1 MRRTMTA
8 LALALSL
15 GFGAAQAAD
24 PVDLLFNTP
33 HMQGVEAGAT
43 LRYDHTRVSNPRF
56 GIGPDFDRAI
66 ALTMGETQAESFTV
80 DADGAA
86 RTYQVSNG
94 VPGNPLLMVFLE
106 YAVRTLAQATGG
118 SEFYFRN
125 RMREALNDRL
135 TAEDDGALVMRPFA
149 EDANRGRMG
158 DFADMVVRFELS
170 ESAPG
175 MLVAMRAEAGPADA
189 PAYREEIRYEPAP

>member
-8 LALALSL
+8 LGLLL
-15 GFGAAQAAD
+15 TMGLVPAQAAE

-33 HMQGVEAGAT
+33 HMAGVEAGAT

-66 ALTMGETQAESFTV
+66 ALKMGEAQAESFTI
-80 DADGAA
+80 DPDGAA
-86 RTYQVSNG
+86 RVYPVNKG

-106 YAVRTLAQATGG
+106 YAVRSLAQATGG

-125 RMREALNDRL
+125 RMRDAMSEGL
-135 TAEDDGALVMRPFA
+135 TEEPDGALVMRPFA
-149 EDANRGRMG
+149 ADANRARMG
-158 DFADMVVRFELS
+158 DLADMVVRFELS
-170 ESAPG
+170 EDAPG
-175 MLVAMRAEAGPADA
+175 MVVAMRAEAGPADA
-189 PAYREEIRYEPAP
+189 PAYREEIRYEAAP